1 MRLAGCMA
9 GGVRR
14 KTGKEAPTKAMHI
27 DIWGLSNIPLS
38 RIGGLRRA
46 CAELARACARAV
58 WLKMVFGQSH
68 HADTLRWLILL

>member
-1 MRLAGCMA
+1 MEDEMETR
-9 GGVRR
+9 
-14 KTGKEAPTKAMHI
+14 EHI
-27 DIWGLSNIPLS
+27 GLHMGYILGLSCPYIRGLSNIPSS